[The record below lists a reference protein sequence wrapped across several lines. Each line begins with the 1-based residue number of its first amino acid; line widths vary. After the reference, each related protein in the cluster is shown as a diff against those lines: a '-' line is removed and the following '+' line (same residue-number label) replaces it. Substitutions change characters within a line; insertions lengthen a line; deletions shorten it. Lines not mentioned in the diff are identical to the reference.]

1 MSTERHK
8 TDAAGA
14 ATIDIQ
20 ALRARYRDERDLRL
34 RTEGKAQYA
43 SGFEVGTDHA
53 RRMGFEVYGRDGIS
67 LSERWRDGVKTMH
80 GFYSRGFPNCFLI
93 VTVQAGQSANFPH
106 IIDEQSQHIAY
117 VIAEARKRG
126 ARTLEPT
133 LAAENAWVDEVVKA
147 AVGRQTYLAECTPG
161 YYNNEGVFDP
171 IAARNSQ
178 YWRGPMAFLRLLAK
192 WRKEGSLDGLELIYG
207 AGAMA
212 DGVPVSA

>member
-1 MSTERHK
+1 VHLVDTKGQGVDRITENAVIV
-8 TDAAGA
+8 D
-14 ATIDIQ
+14 
-20 ALRARYRDERDLRL
+20 
-34 RTEGKAQYA
+34 GKAYELDCLIYA
-43 SGFEVGTDHA
+43 SGFEVGTDYA
-53 RRMGFEVYGRDGIS
+53 RRMGFEVHGRDGMS

-117 VIAEARKRG
+117 VIDQVLKRG

-133 LAAENAWVDEVVKA
+133 LAAENAWVEEVVKA
-147 AVGRQTYLAECTPG
+147 AIGRQTYLAECTPG

-178 YWRGPMAFLRLLAK
+178 YWRGPVAFLRLLDK
-192 WRKEGSLDGLELIYG
+192 WRKEGSLDGLELT
-207 AGAMA
+207 
-212 DGVPVSA
+212 

>member
-1 MSTERHK
+1 
-8 TDAAGA
+8 
-14 ATIDIQ
+14 
-20 ALRARYRDERDLRL
+20 
-34 RTEGKAQYA
+34 
-43 SGFEVGTDHA
+43 
-53 RRMGFEVYGRDGIS
+53 
-67 LSERWRDGVKTMH
+67 MH

-93 VTVQAGQSANFPH
+93 VMVQAGQSANFPH

-147 AVGRQTYLAECTPG
+147 AIGRQTYLAECTPG

-192 WRKEGSLDGLELIYG
+192 WRKEGTLDGLELTYG
-207 AGAMA
+207 SDAKS
-212 DGVPVSA
+212 DGSPVPA